1 MENDEKGYYIP
12 MDDDDE
18 DLSQM
23 AGLHPAGTYQ
33 TALVQIASFM
43 KEFKNKFA
51 GDAISIQRFYV
62 FCFQTVE
69 VVEAPDGSKHEIR
82 RTMDTKHMS
91 GKPFSPNSDMG
102 KLIAQWF
109 GGAKPEE
116 LMKKYPKISS
126 FLGRNG
132 IATIVHEESK
142 SPNGSAYARIQT
154 LTPIPVVNGKPVMSE
169 IQANEEYT
177 NFFERKAGFERRM
190 MPGGKEAW
198 FLPMRTEEEDTSAP
212 APTSEVSETRSRT
225 AGRGGSKGKATAT
238 DGPPEF

>member
-1 MENDEKGYYIP
+1 MDDNKGYYIP

-23 AGLHPAGTYQ
+23 AGLHPSGTFQ
-33 TALVQIASFM
+33 VALVQIASFM

-51 GDAISIQRFYV
+51 GDVVAIQRFYV

-69 VVEAPDGSKHEIR
+69 QVEAPDGTRFEIR

-116 LMKKYPKISS
+116 LMKKFPKISD
-126 FLGRNG
+126 FLARNG

-142 SPNGSAYARIQT
+142 SPNGSAFARIQT
-154 LTPIPVVNGKPVMSE
+154 LTPIPVVNGKPVMPE
-169 IQANEEYT
+169 VQANEEYV
-177 NFFERKAGFERRM
+177 NFFDRKAGFERRT
-190 MPGGKEAW
+190 MPGGKEVW

-212 APTSEVSETRSRT
+212 APVPANEVSEARSRT
-225 AGRGGSKGKATAT
+225 AGRSGKGKTAAT